1 MKRFNLVII
10 LIFTAIFTA
19 FSQSEFING
28 YIIKNDGSL
37 TYGQV
42 KHDAKDFSTKECI
55 FRWFDISTEYLFT
68 PEDIQAFGFTY
79 GMRYKSVSNRG
90 EKIFME
96 CLTDGDLDLLFDG
109 KTLYLDGDM
118 LHVTPLTDKPG
129 ESIVNGKNIKFD
141 SYRDLL
147 SKILTSEEGFLLP
160 ADLALQPVIMQKLIA
175 DYNKSRN
182 ARVEMFSRINPTVQ
196 FEEMRNLGAYRNR
209 FGVIAGMNASRYD
222 ASKTDLTGTAFFPEM
237 TFFEI
242 TPVAGVFYNRRLSRS
257 KELMSVQAEVIVFR
271 NDIYIYNEST
281 GFNGI
286 SRSDINFGFTGIKT
300 PLFIQFAISIGKYSP
315 FLNVG
320 GYSVMNLGGEY
331 TRIGETES
339 PTHVVRPFEDKSIVL
354 KLGTY
359 GVMAGTGVRMKINP
373 RQSLFIELRA
383 EKGTGIFEL
392 DKIDQQTLSFNLFAG
407 FNFK

>member
-1 MKRFNLVII
+1 M
-10 LIFTAIFTA
+10 AIFTA
-19 FSQSEFING
+19 FGQSEFMNG

-42 KHDAKDFSTKECI
+42 KHIAKDFSTKECI

-68 PEDIQAFGFTY
+68 PDDIQAFGLAY
-79 GMRYKSVSNRG
+79 GMRYKSVSHRG

-96 CLTDGDLDLLFDG
+96 CLTDGEIDLLFDG

-129 ESIVNGKNIKFD
+129 ESIVNGKNLKFN
-141 SYRDLL
+141 SYQDLL
-147 SKILTSEEGFLLP
+147 SKILTSEDGFQLP
-160 ADLALQPVIMQKLIA
+160 VDIALQPVIMQKLIA

-182 ARVEMFSRINPTVQ
+182 ARVEMFSRINPSVQ

-209 FGVIAGMNASRYD
+209 FGVIAGMSASRYD
-222 ASKTDLTGTAFFPEM
+222 ASKNDLTGTAFFPKM
-237 TFFEI
+237 TFYEVA
-242 TPVAGVFYNRRLSRS
+242 PVAGVFYNRRLSRS

-281 GFNGI
+281 DNRGI

-300 PLFIQFAISIGKYSP
+300 PLFIHFTVSKPRCSP

-320 GYSVMNLGGEY
+320 GYYVTYLGAKY
-331 TRIGETES
+331 TREGEIES
-339 PTHVVRPFEDKSIVL
+339 STHVVRPFEDNSIVIS
-354 KLGTY
+354 KGNY
-359 GVMAGTGVRMKINP
+359 GFMAGAGVKMKINAL
-373 RQSLFIELRA
+373 QSLFIELRA
-383 EKGTGIFEL
+383 ENGTGIFEL
-392 DKIDQQTLSFNLFAG
+392 NKIDQQTLSFNLFAG
-407 FNFK
+407 FNFR